1 MKKEEIFMLIKV
13 LSAATS
19 GIDMIKVDV
28 EIDINGRGLPN
39 FYMVGLPGK
48 EVDESKMRVRTA
60 IQNSSIKFPHCRITV
75 NLAPADIPKNGSS
88 YDLPIAIGMI
98 SSVCDFDIP
107 SDSLFFGEISL
118 GGKLRHTQG
127 VFVLALLAQKLGM
140 QNIYVP
146 AVSAQEAIEVKD
158 VTIYPVQNLVQLV
171 RHFSGEKTI
180 KPLKI
185 GKNSKSQSAK
195 YSLDFGDIVGQEFAK
210 RSVEIAAAGGH
221 NLLFVGPPGSG
232 KTMMAKAIP
241 SILPKLSDNE
251 ALEVTRIYS
260 ATGNIPPGS
269 SLINVRPFRSPHHS
283 TSAVGLIG
291 GGSIPHPGE
300 VTLAHRGVLYLDEF
314 SEFPRPVL
322 EALRQPVEDG
332 VVSISRSRGSCVF
345 PAKFM
350 LVAASNPCPC
360 GYLNHPKKECR
371 CTPRQILNYRKKIS
385 GPILDR
391 FDMDLYVKPVDVDK
405 LSTNSSAERSE
416 VIRRRVE
423 KARKIQ
429 SDRFKD
435 LSIETNAEMNNR
447 GVKEFCS
454 INSDAG
460 KLLKNFI
467 AKFSLSARAY
477 FRLLKLSRTIADL
490 DGVENILTTHI
501 SEALMYK
508 GKSDGEL

>member
-1 MKKEEIFMLIKV
+1 MLIKV

-28 EIDINGRGLPN
+28 EIDINSRGLPN

-60 IQNSSIKFPHCRITV
+60 IQNSGIKFPYCRITV
-75 NLAPADIPKNGSS
+75 NLAPADIPKNGSF
-88 YDLPIAIGMI
+88 YDLPIAVGIA
-98 SSVCDFDIP
+98 SSMCDFKIP
-107 SDSLFFGEISL
+107 ESSLFFGEISL

-127 VFVLALLAQKLGM
+127 VFVLAMLAQKLGIK
-140 QNIYVP
+140 NIYVP
-146 AVSAQEAIEVKD
+146 SVSAKEAVEIKE
-158 VTIYPVQNLVQLV
+158 VTIYPVKTLVQLIS
-171 RHFSGEKTI
+171 HLSGNKKI
-180 KPLKI
+180 RPLKRVRNQLSDEI
-185 GKNSKSQSAK
+185 R
-195 YSLDFGDIVGQEFAK
+195 YDLDFRDIVGQEFAK
-210 RSVEIAAAGGH
+210 RSIEIAAAGGH

-241 SILPKLSDNE
+241 SILPELTTGE

-260 ATGNIPPGS
+260 ATGNIPPGN
-269 SLINVRPFRSPHHS
+269 SLIRVRPFRSPHHS

-291 GGSIPHPGE
+291 GGTIPHPGE

-332 VVSISRSRGSCVF
+332 IVNISRSKGSQRF

-360 GYLNHPKKECR
+360 GYLNHPTKECR
-371 CTPRQILNYRKKIS
+371 CTPRQILNYRRKIS
-385 GPILDR
+385 VPILDR
-391 FDMDLYVKPVDVDK
+391 FDMDIYVKPVDVKK
-405 LSTNSSAERSE
+405 LSTEGSSESSNS
-416 VIRRRVE
+416 IRKRVE
-423 KARKIQ
+423 SAREIQ
-429 SDRFKD
+429 SHRFVGC
-435 LSIETNAEMNNR
+435 SINTNSEMNNR
-447 GVKEFCS
+447 DIKKFCS
-454 INSDAG
+454 VDMDTEN
-460 KLLKNFI
+460 LLKSFI

-490 DGVENILTTHI
+490 GGSGKIEKDHL

-508 GKSDGEL
+508 GKSDGEI